1 MKKSEYRSFD
11 DLPLFLNAETV
22 AKVLGVSPSSGYELV
37 HEPGFPVLRIGSRMV
52 VPKEQFIQCLGNSPA
67 DIFEKTVW
75 VWAAFERARKVD
87 IWP

>member
-1 MKKSEYRSFD
+1 MQGAVLHKRYRGGRQ
-11 DLPLFLNAETV
+11 NYT
-22 AKVLGVSPSSGYELV
+22 PSCIAAV
-37 HEPGFPVLRIGSRMV
+37 
-52 VPKEQFIQCLGNSPA
+52 LGNSPA

>member
-1 MKKSEYRSFD
+1 MSVHVGRC
-11 DLPLFLNAETV
+11 A
-22 AKVLGVSPSSGYELV
+22 AQKVWGGRQNYTPSCIAAV
-37 HEPGFPVLRIGSRMV
+37 F
-52 VPKEQFIQCLGNSPA
+52 GNSPA

>member
-1 MKKSEYRSFD
+1 MKHCFHLGLRVSS
-11 DLPLFLNAETV
+11 LFLFMRIKCLNIVWYEFSC
-22 AKVLGVSPSSGYELV
+22 KVLCCTKGIGGGRQNYTPSCIAAV
-37 HEPGFPVLRIGSRMV
+37 
-52 VPKEQFIQCLGNSPA
+52 LGNSPA